1 MYIKRII
8 LIVIQLF
15 FQSVWIEESLPR
27 STDPITLVRIFPCKT
42 PAPLL
47 TAKYNFQTKSKLLAG
62 SKFLDRLIFRQVFI
76 RNLTASKLFGLIST
90 TPFPP
95 LPPPLQLPNDSSI
108 LGNLIRFE
116 YEYEIE
122 YKNNYSIL
130 VFRRHILTTHTH
142 RIP

>member
-1 MYIKRII
+1 MYIKQIKLI
-8 LIVIQLF
+8 LIQLF

-27 STDPITLVRIFPCKT
+27 STDPITLVKIFACKT

-47 TAKYNFQTKSKLLAG
+47 TAKYNFQTQSKLLAG
-62 SKFLDRLIFRQVFI
+62 AKFLNRLIFRQIFV
-76 RNLTASKLFGLIST
+76 RNLTASKLFGLIGT

-95 LPPPLQLPNDSSI
+95 LPPPPQLPNDSSI

-116 YEYEIE
+116 YEYKIE

-130 VFRRHILTTHTH
+130 VFRLHIITTHTH
-142 RIP
+142 LIP